1 MIQTP
6 NPNRFSS
13 SLILAALLLFFPLSS
28 CGGGDGTSDWDSRPA
43 SQTPTQAATPSQ
55 TPTQTAIQ
63 QAASTLCQKV
73 EQCGLISSG
82 EMGMCE
88 QELAKVVSMLPDPD
102 HFMACIKQQSC
113 DTLANES
120 TLQPA
125 IDGCLNID
133 MSSVKCNSDQKTIHA
148 CTNNGVCKDIVCS
161 EVCSEGFDGASYMY
175 CAYASE
181 KGHDV
186 CWCQL

>member
-13 SLILAALLLFFPLSS
+13 SLILAALLLFFPQLS
-28 CGGGDGTSDWDSRPA
+28 CGGSKSP
-43 SQTPTQAATPSQ
+43 
-55 TPTQTAIQ
+55 IQ
-63 QAASTLCQKV
+63 QAASTLCHKV

-82 EMGMCE
+82 DMGMCE
-88 QELAKVVSMLPDPD
+88 KELAQVVSMLPDPD
-102 HFMACIKQQSC
+102 RFMACIKEQSC

-148 CTNNGVCKDIVCS
+148 CTNNGVCTDIVCND
-161 EVCSEGFDGASYMY
+161 VCTEGFGGTYRY

-186 CWCQL
+186 CWCQM